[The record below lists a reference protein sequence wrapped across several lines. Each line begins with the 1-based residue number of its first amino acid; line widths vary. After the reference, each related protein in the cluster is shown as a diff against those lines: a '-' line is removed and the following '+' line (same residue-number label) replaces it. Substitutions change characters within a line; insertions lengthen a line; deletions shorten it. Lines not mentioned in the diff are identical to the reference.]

1 MLGSGTLDWV
11 KEECMAT
18 RAERFKAAA
27 ARNGSSKRSKASTKA
42 GARGGAGPAAGTGA
56 GAAQKKRT
64 PSRAKLMSNAMPK
77 GERRYGGYSTSARNK
92 KRNPGEATYELE
104 DNRAPRPP
112 SRKST
117 RKSTEHVKLGTALTS
132 RHQLKMNSPQNKHD
146 RRGV

>member
-1 MLGSGTLDWV
+1 
-11 KEECMAT
+11 MAT

-27 ARNGSSKRSKASTKA
+27 ARNGSSKLSKGSKGSKA
-42 GARGGAGPAAGTGA
+42 GASAGAAPGGGAGAAA

-77 GERRYGGYSTSARNK
+77 DERRYGGYSTGARNK
-92 KRNPGEATYELE
+92 KRNPNDATYEFE
-104 DNRAPRPP
+104 DNRAPAPP

-117 RKSTEHVKLGTALTS
+117 RKSTEHVKLATALTS
-132 RHQLKMNSPQNKHD
+132 RQKLKMNSPHAKHD

>member
-1 MLGSGTLDWV
+1 
-11 KEECMAT
+11 MAT

-27 ARNGSSKRSKASTKA
+27 ARNGSSKRAKGSKA
-42 GARGGAGPAAGTGA
+42 GASAGAAPGAAAAA

-77 GERRYGGYSTSARNK
+77 DERRYGGYSTGARNK
-92 KRNPGEATYELE
+92 KRNPDGATYEFE
-104 DNRAPRPP
+104 DNRAPAPP

-117 RKSTEHVKLGTALTS
+117 RKSTEHVKLATALTS
-132 RHQLKMNSPQNKHD
+132 RQQLKLNSPHAKHD

>member
-1 MLGSGTLDWV
+1 
-11 KEECMAT
+11 MAT

-27 ARNGSSKRSKASTKA
+27 ARNGSSKASKARAKA
-42 GARGGAGPAAGTGA
+42 GAGA
-56 GAAQKKRT
+56 GAGQKKRT

-77 GERRYGGYSTSARNK
+77 DERRYGGYSTSARNK

-117 RKSTEHVKLGTALTS
+117 RKSTEHVKLATALTS
-132 RHQLKMNSPQNKHD
+132 RQQLKMNSPHNKHD
-146 RRGV
+146 RG